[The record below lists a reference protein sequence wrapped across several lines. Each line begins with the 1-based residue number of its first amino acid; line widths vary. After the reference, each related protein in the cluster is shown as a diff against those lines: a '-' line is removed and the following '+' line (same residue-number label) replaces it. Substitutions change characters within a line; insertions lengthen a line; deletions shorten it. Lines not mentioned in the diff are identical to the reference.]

1 MNEVCDCGCC
11 DYQPTLEKLNTV
23 NFERVIWDI
32 GRRVV
37 HRKHLT
43 IYHVI
48 YTGKM
53 KSKDDAWVKSVSY
66 NPINDYST
74 HYTRSIDSF
83 IKNFVPIVLEDFEE
97 RLIDEKDRLVE
108 KIKKLEDFINVNP
121 KFQELDGKDKELME
135 KQLSAMSIYHAF
147 LKQRVDKM
155 LKQKIEDYDALPS
168 TGEEVKANVAE
179 PANVL

>member
-1 MNEVCDCGCC
+1 MSEVCNCNSIK
-11 DYQPTLEKLNTV
+11 PEPILEKLTKDNFNEIFYNTRLIL
-23 NFERVIWDI
+23 N
-32 GRRVV
+32 
-37 HRKHLT
+37 RKHLT
-43 IYHVI
+43 IYHI
-48 YTGKM
+48 DHIGKM
-53 KSKDDAWVKSVSY
+53 KTEDGSWVECVSY
-66 NPINDYST
+66 YPNHNYDV
-74 HYTRSIDSF
+74 HYTRSINSV
-83 IKNFVPIVLEDFEE
+83 IKNFIPIVLEGYQT
-97 RLIDEKDRLVE
+97 RLLDEKDSLDYN
-108 KIKKLEDFINVNP
+108 IFKLENFINKNP